1 MPSLTNQSED
11 ENEGQDR
18 ESGGGEVGPR
28 KAECSCSG
36 GHKERAYRLARAQG
50 HAVGG
55 HEGPA
60 VLGGSVGVQEREDVG
75 EIDPLRHTD
84 QGSGKYEKGQ
94 AGSKSDNTEG
104 DRIEYERR
112 LHEAFL
118 RDAARKAAELGRG
131 QR

>member
-1 MPSLTNQSED
+1 MPSLTHERED
-11 ENEGQDR
+11 QDEGAEG
-18 ESGGGEVGPR
+18 ESGGGEIG
-28 KAECSCSG
+28 SCQTERSGDG
-36 GHKERAYRLARAQG
+36 GHEERAYRLARAQG

-75 EIDPLRHTD
+75 EVDPLRHTD

-118 RDAARKAAELGRG
+118 RDAARKAAELGR
-131 QR
+131 R